1 MKEMLSVFIG
11 VFLLVL
17 YVLATRQRE
26 GFEAGK
32 TPTDFLKEMKSAVE
46 AKNGNLNLSVY
57 KTDYQNIITEL
68 DKSADLSMLE
78 MITNK
83 NINAPANQMYFNTA
97 SDFKKNLSE
106 FKSVLNSM
114 S

>member
-1 MKEMLSVFIG
+1 MKLFSILVG
-11 VFLLVL
+11 VVLLV
-17 YVLATRQRE
+17 VFTVATRQRE

-32 TPTDFLKEMKSAVE
+32 TPTDFLKEMKSAVQ
-46 AKNGNLNLSVY
+46 AKNGSLNLSVY
-57 KTDYQNIITEL
+57 KQDYQDLITEI
-68 DKSADLSMLE
+68 DKGTDLAMLE
-78 MITNK
+78 MITTK
-83 NINAPANQMYFNTA
+83 NINTPVTQMTFNHA